1 MSLPEPMSRDEVE
14 ARFRRAG
21 LTLSKA
27 QIDELHSVSGY
38 IRQLSEAVGGT
49 RPKAAE
55 PAVIYTREP
64 K

>member
-1 MSLPEPMSRDEVE
+1 MSHPEPMGREEVE
-14 ARFRRAG
+14 ARLKRAG

-38 IRQLSEAVGGT
+38 IRRISEVVSAP
-49 RPKAAE
+49 RPREAE
-55 PAVIYTREP
+55 PAVIYTRQP